1 MYLTAFHDLQKI
13 KSYLNLILLEM
24 DLVKSI
30 KKLLKRKSRK
40 GRINV
45 LID

>member
-1 MYLTAFHDLQKI
+1 M
-13 KSYLNLILLEM
+13 LLEM
-24 DLVKSI
+24 DIVKSI